1 MFALNTSR
9 TENLSRMGMK
19 MRAQTKLLD
28 SEEEVKRLMA
38 DVARAIEKA
47 QEAMAR
53 VACPHQSVPT
63 ASERDQLIATKHSD

>member
-1 MFALNTSR
+1 MFALNSAGH

-19 MRAQTKLLD
+19 MRAQTKLLG

-53 VACPHQSVPT
+53 IAYKSVPT